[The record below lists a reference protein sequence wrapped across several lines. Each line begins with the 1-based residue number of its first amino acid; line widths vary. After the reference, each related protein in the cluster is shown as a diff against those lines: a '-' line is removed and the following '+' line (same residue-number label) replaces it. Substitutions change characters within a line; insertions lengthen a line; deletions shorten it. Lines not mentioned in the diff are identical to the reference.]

1 MDYIVDE
8 LKFFKLWYEKAYARL
23 KKLPTKKERLLHEKL
38 IVDIRELTR
47 ENEEDEADESMLGE

>member
-1 MDYIVDE
+1 MEYIVDE